1 MWTIAS
7 STPSSRANAAMRS
20 ATSAGS
26 GRSTSAGV
34 SIACTM
40 RERNARSR
48 RAVDVATPG
57 RDVGQGRRIHGED
70 GVRVVGRSL
79 VRLEVAVADLDVEH
93 LAVDVQLVRRA
104 VGDVGGGSGDGEAEH
119 DPLAAHLVVGAGL
132 A

>member
-34 SIACTM
+34 SIA
-40 RERNARSR
+40 
-48 RAVDVATPG
+48 DVETPG

-104 VGDVGGGSGDGEAEH
+104 VGDVGGESGDGEAEH
-119 DPLAAHLVVGAGL
+119 DPLAAHLVV
-132 A
+132 